1 MEQRSRSVRHGAW
14 HPRSA
19 RQCAAALVMAAG
31 IAGFS
36 AAAQAQAVPDR
47 ASATEVRKQY
57 LLDLD
62 TLQSKFLALAQAFPA
77 EKYSWRPAPG
87 VRSVGEVFMHVAS
100 EYYIYAPMSF
110 GAARSP
116 VIAKGQPALEA
127 FEKMSTKEDV
137 LKHLKEGFA
146 YAQSAVSG
154 VDPAA
159 LAGQQKLFGGNYTII
174 ETSLG
179 MAADMHEHLGPAH
192 RVRPSQRHQAALV
205 QIGETR
211 SGSSPAGRRRAPRG
225 PGSRWDASPSGVP
238 GRQVLQFGQ

>member
-1 MEQRSRSVRHGAW
+1 MEHQSRSVRRLVQRW
-14 HPRSA
+14 
-19 RQCAAALVMAAG
+19 AAVGVMAAG
-31 IAGFS
+31 TTGLS
-36 AAAQAQAVPDR
+36 AAARAQVVPDR
-47 ASATEVRKQY
+47 ASAVEVRKQY

-100 EYYIYAPMSF
+100 EYYVYAPMSF
-110 GAARSP
+110 GAERSP
-116 VIAKGQPALEA
+116 VIAKGQPAIEA

-154 VDPAA
+154 VEPAA
-159 LAGQQKLFGGNYTII
+159 LAGQKKLFGGNYTII

-179 MAADMHEHLGPAH
+179 MAADMHEHLGQLIAYA
-192 RVRPSQRHQAALV
+192 RVNGIKPPWSK
-205 QIGETR
+205 
-211 SGSSPAGRRRAPRG
+211 
-225 PGSRWDASPSGVP
+225 
-238 GRQVLQFGQ
+238 

>member
-1 MEQRSRSVRHGAW
+1 MQQRIGSVRHVATRRAGQGVRRW
-14 HPRSA
+14 
-19 RQCAAALVMAAG
+19 AAALAVAAG
-31 IAGFS
+31 WAGLT

-47 ASATEVRKQY
+47 ASAVEVRKQY

-62 TLQSKFLALAQAFPA
+62 TLQSKFLALAEAFPA

-100 EYYIYAPMSF
+100 EYYIYTPMSF

-116 VIAKGQPALEA
+116 VIAKGQPAVEA
-127 FEKMSTKEDV
+127 FEKMSTKDDV

-146 YAQSAVSG
+146 YAQSAVNG

-159 LAGQQKLFGGNYTII
+159 LVGQQKLFGGNYTII

-179 MAADMHEHLGPAH
+179 MAADMHEHLGQLIAYARTNGIKP
-192 RVRPSQRHQAALV
+192 PWSK
-205 QIGETR
+205 
-211 SGSSPAGRRRAPRG
+211 
-225 PGSRWDASPSGVP
+225 
-238 GRQVLQFGQ
+238 

>member
-1 MEQRSRSVRHGAW
+1 MEHQSRSVRRLVQRW
-14 HPRSA
+14 
-19 RQCAAALVMAAG
+19 AAVSVMAAG
-31 IAGFS
+31 TTGLS
-36 AAAQAQAVPDR
+36 AAARAQVVPDR
-47 ASATEVRKQY
+47 ASAVEIRKQY

-62 TLQSKFLALAQAFPA
+62 TLQSKFLALAHAFPA

-100 EYYIYAPMSF
+100 EYYVYAPMSF
-110 GAARSP
+110 GAERSP
-116 VIAKGQPALEA
+116 VIAKGQPAIEA

-159 LAGQQKLFGGNYTII
+159 LAGQKKLFGGNYTII

-179 MAADMHEHLGPAH
+179 MAADMHEHLGQLIAYA
-192 RVRPSQRHQAALV
+192 RVNGIKPPWSK
-205 QIGETR
+205 
-211 SGSSPAGRRRAPRG
+211 
-225 PGSRWDASPSGVP
+225 
-238 GRQVLQFGQ
+238 